1 MNNTS
6 CESTHQIQVD
16 SQPVVSIMMFSGGVV
31 GNVLALAL
39 LGVHRKELR
48 TKSSVF
54 CILVTGLAI
63 TDLMGTCCLSP
74 VVFVAYA
81 QGLSLL
87 GLAGGPGLCHF
98 FSSAMT
104 FFGLASTLLLFAMA
118 AERCLAISHPYLYPQ
133 HVGRSRAKLA
143 LPAAYTFAGL
153 FSLLPVTGFG
163 QHKQY
168 CPGTWCF
175 LRMESRDSAAVGF
188 SLLYAS
194 LIALLVLTI
203 ILCNASVIV
212 NLCKMH
218 RSQRSRRG
226 SVLSSQRKGRR
237 RSIFGQREEEID
249 HLILLV
255 SMTAIFSICS
265 LPLTIRGF
273 INAIRP
279 DNIEEK
285 DLMAFRFYALNPIV
299 DPWLFIILRKSVFRN
314 IQRILCCR
322 FSMSLHSSNNTFQEP
337 LKQQSISLC

>member
-194 LIALLVLTI
+194 LIALLVLAV

-265 LPLTIRGF
+265 LPLTIWQG
-273 INAIRP
+273 NKLP
-279 DNIEEK
+279 DPVLLEWESGPHVVGTTLIQAHSNRLPQGPGCHSNIH
-285 DLMAFRFYALNPIV
+285 LSTNM
-299 DPWLFIILRKSVFRN
+299 PWSKTTAGNVRDSNFLAVTGTST
-314 IQRILCCR
+314 
-322 FSMSLHSSNNTFQEP
+322 SLD
-337 LKQQSISLC
+337 